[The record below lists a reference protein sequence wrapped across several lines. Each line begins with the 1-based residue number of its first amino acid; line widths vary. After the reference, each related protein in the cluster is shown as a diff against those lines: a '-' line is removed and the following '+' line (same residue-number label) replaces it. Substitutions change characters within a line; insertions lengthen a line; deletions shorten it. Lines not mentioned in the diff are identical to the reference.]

1 MERNGRLDRGDGV
14 ELAWRM
20 VPGREPV
27 VTFLHGFRS
36 DMSGDKAET
45 LAALCAARGQ
55 AMLRFDCSGHG
66 ASGGDFA
73 DGTIGR
79 WRDDALAVI
88 DALAP
93 GPLLLAGSS
102 MGGWLALL
110 VALARPR
117 RVRALVGVAAA
128 PDFTE
133 TQMWQAMTQDERAT
147 LMRDGRLIAPN
158 AYGEPYPLTRAL
170 IEEGRHHLLLAAPI
184 RLACPVRL
192 LHGQQDAD
200 VPWQTALRLAERI
213 EGADIQVTL
222 VKDGEHRLSRPQDLA
237 LLGRTVGALLGEDGA

>member
-1 MERNGRLDRGDGV
+1 MERNGRLNRGDGV

-20 VPGREPV
+20 LPGREPV
-27 VTFLHGFRS
+27 LTFLHGFRS
-36 DMSGDKAET
+36 DMSGDKAEALAT
-45 LAALCAARGQ
+45 LATERGQ

-66 ASGGDFA
+66 VSDGDFA

-93 GPLLLAGSS
+93 GSLLLVGSS

-110 VALARPR
+110 VALARPT
-117 RVRALVGVAAA
+117 RVRALVGIAAA

-133 TQMWQAMTQDERAT
+133 TQMWQAMTPDERAT
-147 LMRDGRLIAPN
+147 LVREGRLMTPS

-170 IEEGRHHLLLAAPI
+170 IEEGRHHLLLDAPI

-192 LHGQQDAD
+192 LHGQRDAD
-200 VPWQTALRLAERI
+200 VPWETALRLAERI
-213 EGADIQVTL
+213 EAADVQVTL

-237 LLGRTVGALLGEDGA
+237 LLRRTVAALLGEDGA

>member
-1 MERNGRLDRGDGV
+1 ML
-14 ELAWRM
+14 
-20 VPGREPV
+20 PGRQPT

-36 DMSGDKAET
+36 DMGGEKADA
-45 LAALCAARGQ
+45 LAALSAARGQ

-117 RVRALVGVAAA
+117 RVRALVGIAAA
-128 PDFTE
+128 HDFTE
-133 TQMWQAMTQDERAT
+133 TQMWQAMTPDERAT
-147 LMRDGRLIAPN
+147 LLRDGRLIAPG
-158 AYGEPYPLTRAL
+158 AYGDPYPLTRAL

-213 EGADIQVTL
+213 EGADVQVTL
-222 VKDGEHRLSRPQDLA
+222 IKDGEHRLSRPRDLA